1 MQYFIGIVPPPEYSA
16 KILQFQNHWPSNCLS
31 QIVEPH
37 ITVKSQGGLYS
48 DLDWM
53 QYVKKACSTFTKFE
67 LSLTSPIFL
76 GDSVIGLGVQSQQL
90 LELHRS
96 LVKAVSP
103 PPELITRYFELD
115 SYLPHLTLGQTRWG
129 MKDTELLEMEA
140 LAKTE
145 LTPFPVWTVTHL
157 RVYAEIQPDRYVPY
171 DDIALG

>member
-1 MQYFIGIVPPPEYSA
+1 M
-16 KILQFQNHWPSNCLS
+16 
-31 QIVEPH
+31 
-37 ITVKSQGGLYS
+37 
-48 DLDWM
+48 
-53 QYVKKACSTFTKFE
+53 
-67 LSLTSPIFL
+67 TSPIFL